1 MNSRI
6 LASLALG
13 AVVALSATGCASIT
27 PQATTIIYSA
37 SDGVNVPSAEGAAVT
52 VRNAVVVADDEGTD
66 GNLVA
71 ALVNTTDSSAT
82 LNLEWG
88 SQTATVRVPAG
99 EVVSLGAG
107 SEEPLLLEGIDTPAG
122 ATLPLYFQSGDA
134 EGVVTEVPVLDGCL
148 EHFADLVP
156 GGAASDCSHL
166 DRGDE
171 PQGAEDSGSDGH

>member
-13 AVVALSATGCASIT
+13 AVVALSATGCASLT
-27 PQATTIIYSA
+27 HQATTIPYSP
-37 SDGVNVPSAEGAAVT
+37 SDGVNVPAPEGAAASIEI
-52 VRNAVVVADDEGTD
+52 RNAVIVADDQGTD

-71 ALVNTTDSSAT
+71 ALVNNTDEAAT
-82 LNLEWG
+82 LNIDWA

-107 SEEPLLLEGIDTPAG
+107 TEEPLLLEGIDTEPG
-122 ATLPLYFQSGDA
+122 TTLPVYFQSGDA
-134 EGVVTEVPVLDGCL
+134 EGVLAEVPVFDGCL

-156 GGAASDCSHL
+156 GGEESDCSHL
-166 DRGDE
+166 EHTEAPEGE
-171 PQGAEDSGSDGH
+171 EH